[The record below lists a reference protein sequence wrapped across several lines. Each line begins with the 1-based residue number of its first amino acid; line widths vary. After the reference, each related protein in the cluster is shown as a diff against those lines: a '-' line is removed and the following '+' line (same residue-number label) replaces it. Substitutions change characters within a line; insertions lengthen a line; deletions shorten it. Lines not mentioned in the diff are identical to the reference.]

1 MAAPSNSRAFLDLEA
16 AVKHLRRTDPVLAA
30 LIDRVGPYEMREGRN
45 AFEVMLRTIV
55 SQQLSGKAADS
66 IYGRLARA
74 MGTRSPKPEHLLL
87 LSEEELR
94 ACGLSRSKAAYVRNV
109 AEHFGENRYTL
120 RSFSRL
126 DDDAVID
133 ALTTI
138 KGVGEW
144 SAHIFL
150 MFALRRA
157 DVFPIGDLG
166 LRKGMLKT
174 YGLRANTKPAKLH
187 KIAEVWRPYRTVGS
201 LYVWRNYDND

>member
-1 MAAPSNSRAFLDLEA
+1 MSSSTGYDLEA
-16 AVKHLRRTDPVLAA
+16 AVKHLRGRDPVLAA
-30 LIDRVGPYEMREGRN
+30 LIDRVGPYEMREGRSP
-45 AFEVMLRTIV
+45 FEVMLRTIV

-66 IYGRLARA
+66 IYARLAAA
-74 MGTRSPKPEHLLL
+74 MGTRSPKPEHLLA
-87 LSEEELR
+87 LSEEQLR

-109 AEHFGENRYTL
+109 ASHFGENRYTL
-120 RSFSRL
+120 RSFNKL
-126 DDDAVID
+126 DDDAVIE

-174 YGLRANTKPAKLH
+174 YSLRSNTKPARLH
-187 KIAEVWRPYRTVGS
+187 KIAEAWRPYRTVGS
-201 LYVWRNYDND
+201 LYMWRNYDND

>member
-1 MAAPSNSRAFLDLEA
+1 MSSSTGYDLEA
-16 AVKHLRRTDPVLAA
+16 AVKHLRRNDPVLAA
-30 LIDRVGPYEMREGRN
+30 LIDRVGPYEMRESRS

-66 IYGRLARA
+66 IYGRLAAA
-74 MGTRSPKPEHLLL
+74 MGGRSPRPEHLLP
-87 LSEEELR
+87 LSEEQLR
-94 ACGLSRSKAAYVRNV
+94 ACGLSRAKAVYVRNV
-109 AEHFGENRYTL
+109 AEHFDEKRYTL
-120 RSFSRL
+120 RSFNKL
-126 DDDAVID
+126 DDEAVIE

-174 YGLRANTKPAKLH
+174 YKLRSNTKPKKLH
-187 KIAEVWRPYRTVGS
+187 QIAEAWRPYRTVGS
-201 LYVWRNYDND
+201 LYMWRNYDND

>member
-1 MAAPSNSRAFLDLEA
+1 MTSYDLDTA
-16 AVKHLRRTDPVLAA
+16 IKHLRKQDPVLGE
-30 LIDRVGPYEMREGRN
+30 LIQRVGPYEMREGRN

-55 SQQLSGKAADS
+55 SQQLSGKAAES
-66 IYGRLARA
+66 IYGRLATA
-74 MGTRSPKPEHLLL
+74 MGSRSPKPEHLLVL
-87 LSEEELR
+87 NEEQLR

-120 RSFSRL
+120 RSFDKL
-126 DDDAVID
+126 EDEAVID
-133 ALTTI
+133 ALTSI

-166 LRKGMLKT
+166 LRKGMMKT
-174 YGLRANTKPAKLH
+174 YKLRKNTKPARFH
-187 KIAEVWRPYRTVGS
+187 KIAEAWRPYRTVGS
-201 LYVWRNYDND
+201 LYMWRNYDNE